1 MSLADWIGSVGV
13 GLLLLAYVLD
23 VLDWLADDSP
33 WFYALNLVGASMAST
48 AAYMIVFWPF
58 VLLEGTWAA
67 VSAWALWRQLSGN
80 SMRRKS

>member
-58 VLLEGTWAA
+58 VLLEGTGRLYQPGHFGASSAA
-67 VSAWALWRQLSGN
+67 IL
-80 SMRRKS
+80 